1 MYINLN
7 LNPFHRRADDCVIR
21 GIAKL
26 LDKTWE
32 EVYADICLEGLR
44 YYDMPSANHV
54 WGSYLKKK
62 GYEENLTRNDLD
74 TVNVLTN
81 TIKNIDK
88 LTMSEQGSFYGMGDW
103 TANGSY
109 SNGMP
114 MNYSGR
120 RGRGYSH
127 EADDPEYRMRRE
139 MY

>member
-21 GIAKL
+21 AIAKL

-62 GYEENLTRNDLD
+62 GYERHMIPDYCPQCY
-74 TVNVLTN
+74 TVKEFAKDNP
-81 TIKNIDK
+81 
-88 LTMSEQGSFYGMGDW
+88 E
-103 TANGSY
+103 GSY
-109 SNGMP
+109 LLALDGHVVP
-114 MNYSGR
+114 VIGGIYYDTFDSGDYTVIYYWKK
-120 RGRGYSH
+120 G
-127 EADDPEYRMRRE
+127 EKL
-139 MY
+139 